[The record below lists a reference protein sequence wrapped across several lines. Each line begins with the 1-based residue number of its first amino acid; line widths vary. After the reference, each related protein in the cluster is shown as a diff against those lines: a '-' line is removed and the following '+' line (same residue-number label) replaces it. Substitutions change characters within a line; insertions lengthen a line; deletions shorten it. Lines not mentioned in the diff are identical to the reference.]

1 MFKAYSKE
9 WELGKKGTWIW
20 DDTETQPILLNAVDI
35 TAEERAAA
43 ALAAE
48 VRNGR
53 KYDYTQE
60 ETQDLV
66 FQEANK
72 VAEQLVEDTAVLDSD
87 IHILVIVARNDTGG
101 GTGES

>member
-9 WELGKKGTWIW
+9 WELGKKSKWIW
-20 DDTETQPILLNAVDI
+20 DDTETQPILLNI

-43 ALAAE
+43 ALATE

-53 KYDYTQE
+53 EYDYSQE

-72 VAEQLVEDTAVLDSD
+72 VDEQLVEDTAVLDSD
-87 IHILVIVARNDTGG
+87 IHILVIVARN
-101 GTGES
+101 EEQVRVKV